1 MKTLHNYLV
10 QLNIHLINQRLKQR
24 SLDKFLCKKI
34 HYWIH
39 TFFKTN
45 TCNACSKELLFSL
58 PRSSIGN
65 AQGHLDHS
73 KLQVYLINLFWIPPP
88 PQIITSS
95 IGIADHFT
103 TCARIFDTDVVTGD
117 EDASLY
123 CLVPRVSESTTALFS
138 MFLVGR
144 TTDVAHQRICSK
156 IKD

>member
-58 PRSSIGN
+58 PRSYIGN

-73 KLQVYLINLFWIPPP
+73 KLQVYLINLFLRTPPP
-88 PQIITSS
+88 NNYLQHRHCWSFYHMRAHFWHRCCHRRRGRQPLLPRPESIRKYDRTFLHVSCWQNYRRSTSK
-95 IGIADHFT
+95 D
-103 TCARIFDTDVVTGD
+103 
-117 EDASLY
+117 
-123 CLVPRVSESTTALFS
+123 LF
-138 MFLVGR
+138 
-144 TTDVAHQRICSK
+144 
-156 IKD
+156 KD